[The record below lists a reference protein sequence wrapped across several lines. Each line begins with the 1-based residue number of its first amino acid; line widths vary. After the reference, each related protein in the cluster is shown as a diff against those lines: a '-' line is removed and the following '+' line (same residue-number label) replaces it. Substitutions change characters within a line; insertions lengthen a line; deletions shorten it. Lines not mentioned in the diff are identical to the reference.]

1 MNGINNKDPPHLT
14 WIDKQ
19 KQKIKKILSN
29 NKIELF
35 LIFIMILVINLI
47 ITFSNNKYDNYDNI
61 SNISG
66 FKHKGGQLQSL
77 DLKTLAITQ
86 AATQGPNPQE
96 QMMKTQLTITVF
108 TKILN
113 YLMSHKTFNSIIC
126 FVGSIIKSVFVFA
139 GLIVAISFI
148 PILPLFAF
156 MFLIFIILRKKVAT
170 LKSL

>member
-1 MNGINNKDPPHLT
+1 MNDINNTSPPHLT

-19 KQKIKKILSN
+19 KQKIKKIVSN

-35 LIFIMILVINLI
+35 LIFIIIFAINLI
-47 ITFSNNKYDNYDNI
+47 NTFNNNNNTNNI

-86 AATQGPNPQE
+86 AASQGPNPQE
-96 QMMKTQLTITVF
+96 QMMKTQITINVF
-108 TKILN
+108 TQILN
-113 YLMSHKTFNSIIC
+113 YLMSHKTFNSIVC

>member
-1 MNGINNKDPPHLT
+1 MNDINNTSPPHLT

-19 KQKIKKILSN
+19 KQKIKKIVSN

-35 LIFIMILVINLI
+35 LIFIIIFAINLI
-47 ITFSNNKYDNYDNI
+47 NTFNNNT
-61 SNISG
+61 NISG

-86 AATQGPNPQE
+86 AASQGPNPQE
-96 QMMKTQLTITVF
+96 QMMKTQITINVF
-108 TKILN
+108 TQILN
-113 YLMSHKTFNSIIC
+113 YLMSHKTFNSIVC
-126 FVGSIIKSVFVFA
+126 FIGSIIKSVFVFA

-156 MFLIFIILRKKVAT
+156 MFVIFIILRKKVAT